1 MKNAVLDR
9 LKSYFDE
16 YFSDATKP
24 TARNL
29 FLIVVSI
36 LALDIFR
43 SVRFAHRHVLSKL
56 SGASLNAY
64 YYALKTDRL
73 DHEAW
78 RSVTVSKALRAV
90 PESLESQPLF
100 LSIDDTMVEKEG
112 EKFEL
117 RSKLF
122 DHAAHNGSNYLN
134 GHCMV
139 SILLSFPVM
148 ADGSIRYLSVPLGYR
163 LWDKKQTKLEIA
175 AEMVRQA
182 MAGIGQGR
190 QVFLLCDSWY
200 PKGCVAG
207 LVDEFDN
214 LDIICNA
221 RIDTA
226 MYDLPP
232 ERTGKRGR
240 PRKYGGRL
248 SPEDFELQSPETG
261 DWKIGVRPVLTR
273 LWGGGRVVYAIV
285 TLSKSGNGSRR
296 LFLCTKNPESII
308 LDYSRC
314 EDETIRGYGE
324 DDVSFL
330 PLACYSP
337 RWNIEI
343 SYYESKTFWS
353 FEEYRVRSREGIE
366 RLLNLECI
374 AYSAMTLLPYSDS
387 SFSCYQSASAQETRF
402 GIGQE
407 IQASIIFGSFV
418 EKLETVKKSHPFIKI
433 IEGYI
438 LSRFKNVQKL

>member
-1 MKNAVLDR
+1 MKNSVLDR
-9 LKSYFDE
+9 LKSYFNE
-16 YFSDATKP
+16 YFFDATNP

-36 LALDIFR
+36 LTLDIFR

-56 SGASLNAY
+56 SDTSLNAY
-64 YYALKTDRL
+64 YYALKTDSL
-73 DHEAW
+73 DHESW
-78 RSVTVSKALRAV
+78 RDVTLSKALKTV
-90 PESLESQPLF
+90 PDGLAAQPLF
-100 LSIDDTMVEKEG
+100 LSVDDTMVEKEG

-117 RSKLF
+117 CSRLF

-139 SILLSFPVM
+139 SILLSFPVLS
-148 ADGSIRYLSVPLGYR
+148 DGSIRYLSVPLGYR

-175 AEMVRQA
+175 ATMVRQA
-182 MAGIGQGR
+182 MDNIGPDR

-207 LVDEFDN
+207 LVDEYNN

-221 RIDTA
+221 RIDTV

-240 PRKYGGRL
+240 PKKYGGRL
-248 SPEDFELQSPETG
+248 SPEDFELESPKTG

-273 LWGGGRVVYAIV
+273 LWGERVVYALV
-285 TLSKSGNGSRR
+285 TLPKSGNGSRR
-296 LFLCTKNPESII
+296 LFFCTKDPENIL
-308 LDYSRC
+308 LDYGRC
-314 EDETIRGYGE
+314 EDNTIRGYGE
-324 DDVSFL
+324 ENKQFL

-353 FEEYRVRSREGIE
+353 LGEYRVRSRDGIE
-366 RLLNLECI
+366 RLINLECM
-374 AYSAMTLLPYSDS
+374 AYSAMTLLPYSDET
-387 SFSCYQSASAQETRF
+387 FSCYQSASAQETRF
-402 GIGQE
+402 GVGQQ
-407 IQASIIFGSFV
+407 IQASIIFSSFV
-418 EKLETVKKSHPFIKI
+418 EKLETVKKSCSLIKI
-433 IEGYI
+433 IEYYI
-438 LSRFKNVQKL
+438 LSGFKKVQML

>member
-1 MKNAVLDR
+1 MKNSVLDR

-29 FLIVVSI
+29 SLITVSI

-43 SVRFAHRHVLSKL
+43 SVRFAHRHVLTKL
-56 SGASLNAY
+56 SDTSLNAY
-64 YYALKTDRL
+64 YYALKTGRL

-78 RSVTVSKALRAV
+78 RDVTVSKALRTV
-90 PESLESQPLF
+90 PDRLKEQPLF
-100 LSIDDTMVEKEG
+100 LSVDDTMVEKEG

-122 DHAAHNGSNYLN
+122 GHAAHNGSNYLN

-139 SILLSFPVM
+139 SILLSFPVIN
-148 ADGSIRYLSVPLGYR
+148 DGCMFYLSVPPGYQ

-175 AEMVRQA
+175 AGMVRQA
-182 MAGIGQGR
+182 MDSIGTQR

-207 LVDEFDN
+207 LVDEYHN

-221 RIDTA
+221 RIDTV

-240 PRKYGGRL
+240 PKKYGGRL
-248 SPEDFELQSPETG
+248 SPEDFGLESPKTG

-273 LWGGGRVVYAIV
+273 LWGGRVVYAIV
-285 TLSKSGNGSRR
+285 TLPKSGNGSRR
-296 LFLCTKNPESII
+296 LFFCTRNPEEIA
-308 LDYSRC
+308 LDYENCADDAIREYGK
-314 EDETIRGYGE
+314 EDIRY
-324 DDVSFL
+324 L
-330 PLACYSP
+330 PLACYML
-337 RWNIEI
+337 RWDIEV
-343 SYYESKTFWS
+343 SYYENKTFWS
-353 FEEYRVRSREGIE
+353 LEEYRVRSREGIE
-366 RLLNLECI
+366 RLVNLECM
-374 AYSAMTLLPYSDS
+374 AYSAMTLLPYSDET
-387 SFSCYQSASAQETRF
+387 FSCYQSASAQETRF
-402 GIGQE
+402 GIGQQ
-407 IQASIIFGSFV
+407 IQASIIFSSFV
-418 EKLETVKKSHPFIKI
+418 EKLETVKNSCHLIKI
-433 IEGYI
+433 IENYI
-438 LSRFKNVQKL
+438 LSGFKNVQKL

>member
-1 MKNAVLDR
+1 MKNSVLDR

-29 FLIVVSI
+29 FLIIVSI

-43 SVRFAHRHVLSKL
+43 SVRFAHRHVLAKL
-56 SGASLNAY
+56 SDTSLNAY

-73 DHEAW
+73 DHESW
-78 RSVTVSKALRAV
+78 RNVTLSKALKAV
-90 PESLESQPLF
+90 PVHLAAQPLF

-112 EKFEL
+112 DKFEL
-117 RSKLF
+117 RSRLF
-122 DHAAHNGSNYLN
+122 DHAAHNGSNYLD

-139 SILLSFPVM
+139 SILLSFPVL
-148 ADGSIRYLSVPLGYR
+148 ADGSIRCLSVPLGYQ

-175 AEMVRQA
+175 AEMVRHA
-182 MAGIGQGR
+182 VDAIGPDR

-207 LVDEFDN
+207 LVDEYNN

-221 RIDTA
+221 RIDTV
-226 MYDLPP
+226 MYGFPP
-232 ERTGKRGR
+232 GRTGKRGR
-240 PRKYGGRL
+240 PGKYGERL
-248 SPEDFELQSPETG
+248 SPEDFELESPKTG
-261 DWKIGVRPVLTR
+261 DWKVGVRPVLTR
-273 LWGGGRVVYAIV
+273 LWGERVVYAIV
-285 TLSKSGNGSRR
+285 TLPKSGNGSRR
-296 LFLCTKNPESII
+296 LFFSTKDPESII
-308 LDYSRC
+308 LDYSKC
-314 EDETIRGYGE
+314 EDDTIRGYGE
-324 DDVSFL
+324 DNKKFL

-337 RWNIEI
+337 RWNIEV

-353 FEEYRVRSREGIE
+353 LEEYRVRSREGIE
-366 RLLNLECI
+366 RLVNLECI
-374 AYSAMTLLPYSDS
+374 AYSAMTLLPYSDG

-407 IQASIIFGSFV
+407 IQASIIFSSFV
-418 EKLETVKKSHPFIKI
+418 ESLETVKKAQSFIKI
-433 IEGYI
+433 IEGYV
-438 LSRFKNVQKL
+438 LSGFKKIKKL

>member
-1 MKNAVLDR
+1 MKNSVLDR

-36 LALDIFR
+36 LTLDIFR

-56 SGASLNAY
+56 SDTSLNAY
-64 YYALKTDRL
+64 YYALKTTRL
-73 DHEAW
+73 NHESW
-78 RSVTVSKALRAV
+78 RNVTLSKALKTIPGQLAT
-90 PESLESQPLF
+90 QPLF

-134 GHCMV
+134 RHCMV
-139 SILLSFPVM
+139 SILLSFPVLT
-148 ADGSIRYLSVPLGYR
+148 DGSIRYLSVPLGYR

-175 AEMVRQA
+175 AAMVRCA
-182 MAGIGQGR
+182 MDGIGPDR

-200 PKGCVAG
+200 PKGCVAS
-207 LVDEFDN
+207 LVDEYHN

-221 RIDTA
+221 RIDTV

-232 ERTGKRGR
+232 KRTGKRGR
-240 PRKYGGRL
+240 PKKYDERL
-248 SPEDFELQSPETG
+248 SPEDFGLESPKTG

-273 LWGGGRVVYAIV
+273 LWEGRVVYALV
-285 TLSKSGNGSRR
+285 TLPKSGNGSRR
-296 LFLCTKNPESII
+296 LFFCTKDPESIL
-308 LDYSRC
+308 LDHSRC
-314 EDETIRGYGE
+314 EDDTIRGYGE
-324 DDVSFL
+324 ENKQYL

-343 SYYESKTFWS
+343 SYYEGKAFWS
-353 FEEYRVRSREGIE
+353 LEDYRIRSREGIE
-366 RLLNLECI
+366 RLVNLECI
-374 AYSAMTLLPYSDS
+374 AYSAMTLLPYSDE
-387 SFSCYQSASAQETRF
+387 SFSCCQSASAQETRF
-402 GIGQE
+402 GVGQQ
-407 IQASIIFGSFV
+407 IQASIILSSFV
-418 EKLETVKKSHPFIKI
+418 EKLETVKKSYALIKI
-433 IEGYI
+433 IENYI
-438 LSRFKNVQKL
+438 LSGFKNVQKL

>member
-1 MKNAVLDR
+1 MKNSVLDR

-16 YFSDATKP
+16 YFQDATKP

-43 SVRFAHRHVLSKL
+43 SVRFAHGHILSKL
-56 SGASLNAY
+56 SDTSLNAY
-64 YYALKTDRL
+64 YYALTADRL
-73 DHEAW
+73 SHASW
-78 RSVTVSKALRAV
+78 RDVTLSKALKAV
-90 PESLESQPLF
+90 PPQLELQPLF
-100 LSIDDTMVEKEG
+100 LSIDDTMAEKAG

-117 RSKLF
+117 RPKLF

-134 GHCMV
+134 RHCMV
-139 SILLSFPVM
+139 SILLSFPVL
-148 ADGSIRYLSVPLGYR
+148 ADGSIRYLSVPLGYQ

-175 AEMVRQA
+175 AGMVRQA
-182 MAGIGQGR
+182 MDSIGPDR

-207 LVDEFDN
+207 LVDEYHN

-221 RIDTA
+221 RIDTV
-226 MYDLPP
+226 MYGLPP
-232 ERTGKRGR
+232 KRTGKRGR
-240 PRKYGGRL
+240 PKKYGGRL
-248 SPEDFELQSPETG
+248 SPDDLELESPKTG
-261 DWKIGVRPVLTR
+261 AWKIGVRPVPTR
-273 LWGGGRVVYAIV
+273 LWGERVVYAIV
-285 TLSKSGNGSRR
+285 TLPKTGNGSRR
-296 LFLCTKNPESII
+296 LFSCTKNPESIL

-314 EDETIRGYGE
+314 EDDAMRGYGE
-324 DDVSFL
+324 ENVQFL

-353 FEEYRVRSREGIE
+353 LEEYRVRSRGGIE
-366 RLLNLECI
+366 RLVNLECI
-374 AYSAMTLLPYSDS
+374 AYSAMTLLPYSDG

-402 GIGQE
+402 GIGQQ
-407 IQASIIFGSFV
+407 IQASIIFSSFV
-418 EKLETVKKSHPFIKI
+418 GKLETVKKSCSLIKI
-433 IEGYI
+433 IEYYV
-438 LSRFKNVQKL
+438 LSGFKNVQKL

>member
-1 MKNAVLDR
+1 MKNSVLDR

-16 YFSDATKP
+16 YFPDATKP

-29 FLIVVSI
+29 FLIIVSI

-43 SVRFAHRHVLSKL
+43 SVRFAHGHILSKL
-56 SGASLNAY
+56 SDTSLNAY

-73 DHEAW
+73 DHASW
-78 RSVTVSKALRAV
+78 RDVTVSKALKTV
-90 PESLESQPLF
+90 PAQLESQPLF
-100 LSIDDTMVEKEG
+100 LSIDDTMVEKAG

-139 SILLSFPVM
+139 SILLSFPVL
-148 ADGSIRYLSVPLGYR
+148 ADGSIRYLSVPLGYQ

-175 AEMVRQA
+175 AEMVRHA
-182 MAGIGQGR
+182 MDSIGPDR

-207 LVDEFDN
+207 LVDEFHN

-221 RIDTA
+221 RIDTV

-232 ERTGKRGR
+232 GRTGKRGR
-240 PRKYGGRL
+240 PKKYGGRL
-248 SPEDFELQSPETG
+248 SPEDFVLESPKTG
-261 DWKIGVRPVLTR
+261 DWKIGVRPVLTK
-273 LWGGGRVVYAIV
+273 LWGERVVYAIV
-285 TLSKSGNGSRR
+285 TLPKTGNGSRR
-296 LFLCTKNPESII
+296 LFFCTKNPESIL

-314 EDETIRGYGE
+314 EDDTMRGYGE
-324 DDVSFL
+324 ENVQFL
-330 PLACYSP
+330 PVACYSP

-353 FEEYRVRSREGIE
+353 LEEYRVRSREGIE
-366 RLLNLECI
+366 RLINLECI
-374 AYSAMTLLPYSDS
+374 TYSAMTLLPYSDE
-387 SFSCYQSASAQETRF
+387 SFSGYQSASAQETRF
-402 GIGQE
+402 GIGQQ
-407 IQASIIFGSFV
+407 IQASIIFSSFV
-418 EKLETVKKSHPFIKI
+418 EKLETVKKSSHLIKI
-433 IEGYI
+433 IEYYI
-438 LSRFKNVQKL
+438 LSGFKNVQKL

>member
-1 MKNAVLDR
+1 MKNSVLDR
-9 LKSYFDE
+9 LKNYFNE
-16 YFSDATKP
+16 YFSNATKP

-56 SGASLNAY
+56 SDTSLNAY

-73 DHEAW
+73 DHESW
-78 RSVTVSKALRAV
+78 RDVTLSKALKVVPKQLAV
-90 PESLESQPLF
+90 QPLF

-139 SILLSFPVM
+139 SILLSFPVL
-148 ADGSIRYLSVPLGYR
+148 ADGSIRYISVPLGYR

-175 AEMVRQA
+175 AEMVRHA
-182 MAGIGQGR
+182 VDSIGSDR

-207 LVDEFDN
+207 LVDEYEN

-221 RIDTA
+221 RIDTV

-240 PRKYGGRL
+240 PKKFGERL
-248 SPEDFELQSPETG
+248 SPEDFVLDSPKTG

-273 LWGGGRVVYAIV
+273 LWSGRVVYAVV
-285 TLSKSGNGSRR
+285 TLPKSGNGSRR
-296 LFLCTKNPESII
+296 LFFCTKNPESIN
-308 LDYSRC
+308 LDYGRC
-314 EDETIRGYGE
+314 EDDTIREYGE
-324 DDVSFL
+324 ENKQFL
-330 PLACYSP
+330 PLACYST

-353 FEEYRVRSREGIE
+353 LEEYRVRSRKGIE
-366 RLLNLECI
+366 RLINLECI
-374 AYSAMTLLPYSDS
+374 AYSAMTLLPYSDET
-387 SFSCYQSASAQETRF
+387 FSCYQSVSAQETKF
-402 GIGQE
+402 GFGQQ
-407 IQASIIFGSFV
+407 IQSSIIFSSFV
-418 EKLETVKKSHPFIKI
+418 ESLETVKKAQSFIKI
-433 IEGYI
+433 IEGYV
-438 LSRFKNVQKL
+438 LSGFKKVQKL